1 MNYELCVPLHFYN
14 NTAILKAM
22 KRRATGLIMHLTSP
36 KSSFPLQDGK
46 HSRQIDQ
53 MSQNNR
59 LVASTNKLSVSL
71 LKRCGVDARSLVEI
85 KRRHAQKRTS
95 VSIFGLQVCKQTCY
109 SVEQPPS
116 LAVLIRRAF
125 SAAARMPLVYIRSDV
140 SAAAETHSQ
149 NYTRMYSFDD
159 ATTQI
164 PAYFQKVLDTPITGK
179 HNYSVL
185 GTRYSVQS
193 NFFSQQ
199 AKQYIYFLTDT

>member
-1 MNYELCVPLHFYN
+1 MYTDVHSWAGMSVVPCIRAGALPHYRLFFLLHFYN

-22 KRRATGLIMHLTSP
+22 KRRATGLTMQLISP

-85 KRRHAQKRTS
+85 KRRRIGYTL
-95 VSIFGLQVCKQTCY
+95 SIYF
-109 SVEQPPS
+109 
-116 LAVLIRRAF
+116 
-125 SAAARMPLVYIRSDV
+125 DV
-140 SAAAETHSQ
+140 
-149 NYTRMYSFDD
+149 

-164 PAYFQKVLDTPITGK
+164 PAYFQKVLDTPITG
-179 HNYSVL
+179 NTITRYSVL
-185 GTRYSVQS
+185 GTRYSVLGTRYS
-193 NFFSQQ
+193 V
-199 AKQYIYFLTDT
+199 LGTRLV

>member
-1 MNYELCVPLHFYN
+1 MHFYN

-164 PAYFQKVLDTPITGK
+164 PAYFQKVLDTPISGNTITR
-179 HNYSVL
+179 YSVL
-185 GTRYSVQS
+185 GTRYSVLGTRYS
-193 NFFSQQ
+193 VLGTRYSV
-199 AKQYIYFLTDT
+199 LGTRLV

>member
-1 MNYELCVPLHFYN
+1 MCASSICAVYFQKTYGKIFSKRTRMSVAPCIRAGALPHYRLFFLLHFYN

-22 KRRATGLIMHLTSP
+22 KRRATGLTMQLISP

-85 KRRHAQKRTS
+85 KRRRIGYTL
-95 VSIFGLQVCKQTCY
+95 SIYF
-109 SVEQPPS
+109 
-116 LAVLIRRAF
+116 
-125 SAAARMPLVYIRSDV
+125 DV
-140 SAAAETHSQ
+140 
-149 NYTRMYSFDD
+149 

-164 PAYFQKVLDTPITGK
+164 PAYFQKVLDTPITG
-179 HNYSVL
+179 NTITRYSVL
-185 GTRYSVQS
+185 GTRYSVLGTRYS
-193 NFFSQQ
+193 V
-199 AKQYIYFLTDT
+199 LGTRLV